1 MPPVP
6 LMLTPAEPKPG
17 NAIGS
22 TRPSLFFFFDWLD
35 APEEAPEPPAFG
47 AAEDE
52 ADDEEDFFFFFLP
65 FLSFLSFGITPA
77 TSATIRKARA
87 A

>member
-1 MPPVP
+1 
-6 LMLTPAEPKPG
+6 
-17 NAIGS
+17 
-22 TRPSLFFFFDWLD
+22 
-35 APEEAPEPPAFG
+35 
-47 AAEDE
+47 
-52 ADDEEDFFFFFLP
+52 LP